1 MPLPEGF
8 EPIDT
13 KGVQKR
19 QKTDTVIITKSGD
32 IYIGGIVRDRCGI
45 NENKVYYA
53 TLGFNKGQLCIAF
66 DGIKISNTHSLKLVN
81 GKLHANLSSVLLK
94 TNLSKNL

>member
-19 QKTDTVIITKSGD
+19 QKTDTVIVTKSGD

-53 TLGFNKGQLCIAF
+53 T
-66 DGIKISNTHSLKLVN
+66 
-81 GKLHANLSSVLLK
+81 
-94 TNLSKNL
+94 

>member
-8 EPIDT
+8 EPIET

-32 IYIGGIVRDRCGI
+32 IYRWNRTGSMW
-45 NENKVYYA
+45 NK
-53 TLGFNKGQLCIAF
+53 
-66 DGIKISNTHSLKLVN
+66 
-81 GKLHANLSSVLLK
+81 
-94 TNLSKNL
+94 

>member
-8 EPIDT
+8 EPIET

-32 IYIGGIVRDRCGI
+32 IYRWNRARSIW
-45 NENKVYYA
+45 NK
-53 TLGFNKGQLCIAF
+53 
-66 DGIKISNTHSLKLVN
+66 
-81 GKLHANLSSVLLK
+81 
-94 TNLSKNL
+94 